1 MKFSRSVLPLF
12 LAAAVVS
19 GAGSAFAAGSQSDQQ
34 SSGDSSYG
42 QGYYGPMMGGYGHMG
57 NGIRSHGRLWHMGGY
72 GHMGNGYGHM
82 GGYGHMMGGYGAG
95 MANGGP
101 GYYGGQLSDAGQAK
115 YDQIVSSYSEK
126 FDKLND
132 ELFVKNSELDAMQRA
147 ERPDP
152 KEVRAKADEVVS
164 VRRELRALSDEM
176 NQKLEKE
183 VFAPERKAAGQR

>member
-1 MKFSRSVLPLF
+1 MKLSRSVLPLF

-19 GAGSAFAAGSQSDQQ
+19 GAGSVFAAGSQSDQQ

-42 QGYYGPMMGGYGHMG
+42 QGYYGPMMGGYG
-57 NGIRSHGRLWHMGGY
+57 
-72 GHMGNGYGHM
+72 
-82 GGYGHMMGGYGAG
+82 AG
-95 MANGGP
+95 MANGGGS
-101 GYYGGQLSDAGQAK
+101 GYYGGQLSEAGQAK
-115 YDQIVSSYSEK
+115 YDQIVRSYSEK

>member
-1 MKFSRSVLPLF
+1 MKLSRSVLPLF

-19 GAGSAFAAGSQSDQQ
+19 GAGSVFAAGSQSDQQ

-42 QGYYGPMMGGYGHMG
+42 QGYYGHMMGGYGHMG
-57 NGIRSHGRLWHMGGY
+57 D
-72 GHMGNGYGHM
+72 GYGHM

-95 MANGGP
+95 MANGGGS
-101 GYYGGQLSDAGQAK
+101 GYYGGQLSEAGQAK
-115 YDQIVSSYSEK
+115 YDQIVRSYSEK

-183 VFAPERKAAGQR
+183 VFGPERKAAGQR

>member
-1 MKFSRSVLPLF
+1 MKLSRSVLPLF

-19 GAGSAFAAGSQSDQQ
+19 GAGSVFAAGSQSDQQ

-42 QGYYGPMMGGYGHMG
+42 QGYYG
-57 NGIRSHGRLWHMGGY
+57 
-72 GHMGNGYGHM
+72 
-82 GGYGHMMGGYGAG
+82 HMMGGYGAG
-95 MANGGP
+95 MANGGGS
-101 GYYGGQLSDAGQAK
+101 GYYGGQLSEAGQAK
-115 YDQIVSSYSEK
+115 YDQIVRSYSEK
-126 FDKLND
+126 FGKLND
-132 ELFVKNSELDAMQRA
+132 ELFVKNSELEAMQRA

>member
-1 MKFSRSVLPLF
+1 MKLSRSVLPLF

-19 GAGSAFAAGSQSDQQ
+19 GAGSVFAAGSQSDQQ

-57 NGIRSHGRLWHMGGY
+57 GYGPMMGGY
-72 GHMGNGYGHM
+72 GHMGDGYGH
-82 GGYGHMMGGYGAG
+82 MGGYGAG
-95 MANGGP
+95 MANGGGS
-101 GYYGGQLSDAGQAK
+101 GYYGGQLSEAGQAK
-115 YDQIVSSYSEK
+115 YDQIVRSYSEK
-126 FDKLND
+126 FGKLND
-132 ELFVKNSELDAMQRA
+132 ELFVKNSELEAMQRA

>member
-1 MKFSRSVLPLF
+1 
-12 LAAAVVS
+12 
-19 GAGSAFAAGSQSDQQ
+19 
-34 SSGDSSYG
+34 
-42 QGYYGPMMGGYGHMG
+42 MMGGYGHMDG
-57 NGIRSHGRLWHMGGY
+57 YGHMMGGY
-72 GHMGNGYGHM
+72 GHMD
-82 GGYGHMMGGYGAG
+82 GYGHMMGGYGAG
-95 MANGGP
+95 MANGGGS
-101 GYYGGQLSDAGQAK
+101 GYYGGQLSEAGQAK
-115 YDQIVSSYSEK
+115 YDQIVRSYSEK

-183 VFAPERKAAGQR
+183 VFGPERKAAGQR

>member
-1 MKFSRSVLPLF
+1 MKLSRSVLPLV

-19 GAGSAFAAGSQSDQQ
+19 GAGSVFAAGSQSDQQ

-42 QGYYGPMMGGYGHMG
+42 QGYYGHMMGGYGHMDGYGHMMGGYGHMG
-57 NGIRSHGRLWHMGGY
+57 D
-72 GHMGNGYGHM
+72 GYGHM

-95 MANGGP
+95 MANGGGS
-101 GYYGGQLSDAGQAK
+101 GYYGGQLSEAGQAK
-115 YDQIVSSYSEK
+115 YDQIVRSYSEK

-183 VFAPERKAAGQR
+183 VFGPERKAAGQR

>member
-1 MKFSRSVLPLF
+1 MKLSRSVLPLF

-19 GAGSAFAAGSQSDQQ
+19 GAGSVFAAGSQSDQQ
-34 SSGDSSYG
+34 SSGS
-42 QGYYGPMMGGYGHMG
+42 
-57 NGIRSHGRLWHMGGY
+57 
-72 GHMGNGYGHM
+72 
-82 GGYGHMMGGYGAG
+82 
-95 MANGGP
+95 
-101 GYYGGQLSDAGQAK
+101 GYYGGQLSEAGQAK
-115 YDQIVSSYSEK
+115 YDQIVRSYSEK

-183 VFAPERKAAGQR
+183 VFGPERKAAGQR

>member
-1 MKFSRSVLPLF
+1 MNLSRSVLPLF

-19 GAGSAFAAGSQSDQQ
+19 GAGSVFAAGSQSDQQ

-42 QGYYGPMMGGYGHMG
+42 QGYYGHMMGGYGHMD
-57 NGIRSHGRLWHMGGY
+57 
-72 GHMGNGYGHM
+72 GYGHM
-82 GGYGHMMGGYGAG
+82 GGYGHMMGGYDAG
-95 MANGGP
+95 MANGGGS
-101 GYYGGQLSDAGQAK
+101 GYYGGQLSEAGQAK
-115 YDQIVSSYSEK
+115 YDQIVRSYSEK

-183 VFAPERKAAGQR
+183 VFGPERKDAGQR

>member
-1 MKFSRSVLPLF
+1 MNLSRSVLPLF

-19 GAGSAFAAGSQSDQQ
+19 GAGSVFAAGSQSDQQ

-42 QGYYGPMMGGYGHMG
+42 QGYYGHMMGGYGHMD
-57 NGIRSHGRLWHMGGY
+57 
-72 GHMGNGYGHM
+72 GYGHM

-95 MANGGP
+95 MANGGGS
-101 GYYGGQLSDAGQAK
+101 GYYGGQLSEAGQAK
-115 YDQIVSSYSEK
+115 YDQIVRSYSEK

-183 VFAPERKAAGQR
+183 VFGPERKAAGQR

>member
-1 MKFSRSVLPLF
+1 MKLSRSVLPLF

-19 GAGSAFAAGSQSDQQ
+19 GAGSVFAAGSQSDQQ

-42 QGYYGPMMGGYGHMG
+42 QGYYGHMMGGYGHMD
-57 NGIRSHGRLWHMGGY
+57 
-72 GHMGNGYGHM
+72 
-82 GGYGHMMGGYGAG
+82 GYGHMMGGYGAG
-95 MANGGP
+95 MANGGGS
-101 GYYGGQLSDAGQAK
+101 GYYGGQLSEAGQAK
-115 YDQIVSSYSEK
+115 YDQIVRSYSEK

-183 VFAPERKAAGQR
+183 VFGPERKAAGQR

>member
-42 QGYYGPMMGGYGHMG
+42 QGYYGPM
-57 NGIRSHGRLWHMGGY
+57 MGGY

>member
-57 NGIRSHGRLWHMGGY
+57 NGYGHMGGYDHMGGYGPMMGGY

-82 GGYGHMMGGYGAG
+82 GGYGAD

>member
-1 MKFSRSVLPLF
+1 MKLSRSVLPLF

-19 GAGSAFAAGSQSDQQ
+19 GAGSVFAAGSQSDQQ

-57 NGIRSHGRLWHMGGY
+57 GY
-72 GHMGNGYGHM
+72 GP
-82 GGYGHMMGGYGAG
+82 MMGGYGAG
-95 MANGGP
+95 MANGGGS
-101 GYYGGQLSDAGQAK
+101 GYYGGQLSEAGQAK
-115 YDQIVSSYSEK
+115 YEQIVRSYSEK